1 MAKLF
6 EDFRGPHCEER
17 TRMTIDTPAR
27 ANEQPWEDGAR
38 RPPRPAQLI
47 CNPDLGPE
55 ANLSHRTGA
64 HRQNRLLHLDMAPRF
79 DPANQPDTR
88 SLEPAP
94 FAVTVSTMADHEVRV
109 SVEGEL
115 DLVSAPELEETL
127 KRQLLASND
136 VLLDLSSMDFI
147 DSTGLH
153 AIVESVRTAKAVG
166 RKLKLSADLPQ
177 HARRLMEI
185 VGLLPFIPIT
195 PE

>member
-1 MAKLF
+1 
-6 EDFRGPHCEER
+6 
-17 TRMTIDTPAR
+17 MT
-27 ANEQPWEDGAR
+27 
-38 RPPRPAQLI
+38 
-47 CNPDLGPE
+47 
-55 ANLSHRTGA
+55 S
-64 HRQNRLLHLDMAPRF
+64 RF
-79 DPANQPDTR
+79 DSRQQPDGR

-94 FAVTVSTMADHEVRV
+94 FAVIVRSVGDHEVRV

-115 DLVSAPELEETL
+115 DLVSASELGEALTRE
-127 KRQLLASND
+127 LLGGNNI
-136 VLLDLSSMDFI
+136 LLDLSEMDFI

-185 VGLLPFIPIT
+185 VGLLPFIPIS

>member
-1 MAKLF
+1 MTSRS
-6 EDFRGPHCEER
+6 DPQRQPH
-17 TRMTIDTPAR
+17 
-27 ANEQPWEDGAR
+27 G
-38 RPPRPAQLI
+38 
-47 CNPDLGPE
+47 G
-55 ANLSHRTGA
+55 
-64 HRQNRLLHLDMAPRF
+64 
-79 DPANQPDTR
+79 

-94 FAVTVSTMADHEVRV
+94 FAVIVTPLTDNEVRV

-115 DLVSAPELEETL
+115 DLVSASELEENL
-127 KRQLLASND
+127 KRELLASND
-136 VLLDLSSMDFI
+136 VLLDLSAMDFI

>member
-1 MAKLF
+1 MS
-6 EDFRGPHCEER
+6 
-17 TRMTIDTPAR
+17 
-27 ANEQPWEDGAR
+27 
-38 RPPRPAQLI
+38 PR
-47 CNPDLGPE
+47 
-55 ANLSHRTGA
+55 S
-64 HRQNRLLHLDMAPRF
+64 
-79 DPANQPDTR
+79 DPANQPHGR

-94 FAVTVSTMADHEVRV
+94 FAVIVAPLGNHEVRV

-115 DLVSAPELEETL
+115 DLVSAAELEENL
-127 KRQLLASND
+127 RRELLAGND
-136 VLLDLSSMDFI
+136 VLLDLSEMDFI